1 MVITICTIIK
11 NSFGQVKLDLF
22 FSFIHYIIILVSNMK
37 IIKWPLIYFLFQ
49 FILIFLLAYNYISS
63 GNDIKLFN
71 EFLNSKQIYL
81 ALILGIIF
89 IPLLLKDYKKI
100 NFDKNN
106 KINYFELV
114 LIGVILSLIYNVF
127 AYYFNFLLK
136 TSLFD
141 NNSNI
146 IVTLISTGLIGPII
160 EELMFRGIIY
170 NELKN
175 KYSNMKAILIT
186 TAFFAIIHI
195 NVIQIIYTFALG
207 FILIFVYEKYQN
219 IKAPIILH
227 MASNITTTLFLP
239 ILIQN
244 NLIINYSIFLICLIL
259 IVIIKKYTKIFKM

>member
-1 MVITICTIIK
+1 
-11 NSFGQVKLDLF
+11 
-22 FSFIHYIIILVSNMK
+22 MK

-49 FILIFLLAYNYISS
+49 FVLIFLLAYTYISS
-63 GNDIKLFN
+63 GNDINLFN
-71 EFLNSKQIYL
+71 EFLSSKQIYL
-81 ALILGIIF
+81 AFILAIIF
-89 IPLLLKDYKKI
+89 IPLLIKEYKKTNI
-100 NFDKNN
+100 EKKI
-106 KINYFELV
+106 KINYLH
-114 LIGVILSLIYNVF
+114 LIIIGIILSLIYNVF

-141 NNSNI
+141 NNNNL

-186 TAFFAIIHI
+186 TIFFAVIHMNI
-195 NVIQIIYTFALG
+195 IQILYAFALG
-207 FILIFVYEKYQN
+207 FILIFVYEKYKN

-244 NLIINYSIFLICLIL
+244 NLIINYSVFLICLIL
-259 IVIIKKYTKIFKM
+259 LIIIKKYTKIFKI

>member
-1 MVITICTIIK
+1 
-11 NSFGQVKLDLF
+11 
-22 FSFIHYIIILVSNMK
+22 MK

-49 FILIFLLAYNYISS
+49 FVLIFLLAYTYISS
-63 GNDIKLFN
+63 GYDVNLFN
-71 EFLNSKQIYL
+71 EYLSSKQIYL
-81 ALILGIIF
+81 AFILAFIF
-89 IPLLLKDYKKI
+89 LPLLIKDYKKI
-100 NFDKNN
+100 NFDKKN
-106 KINYFELV
+106 KINYLQLI
-114 LIGVILSLIYNVF
+114 LIGIILSLIYNVF

-141 NNSNI
+141 NNNNL

-170 NELKN
+170 NELKS
-175 KYSNMKAILIT
+175 KYSNMKSILIT
-186 TAFFAIIHI
+186 TIFFAVIHMNI
-195 NVIQIIYTFALG
+195 IQILYAFALG
-207 FILIFVYEKYQN
+207 FILIFVYEKYKN

-259 IVIIKKYTKIFKM
+259 LIIIKKYTKIFKM